1 MRIRNILLCGA
12 AVCVAFGTA
21 AVAQAQTGGTT
32 AERHDVVETVTVT
45 ARKRAESEQK
55 TPVAVTAI
63 DEAALSK
70 LFVHD
75 LADLNHQAPNFTIE
89 GVGAIH
95 RNAAVI
101 YSRGVGYSGVDMG
114 QDPAVGVSVNGVF
127 STRNIGMM
135 SNMEDVDHVEILR
148 GPQGT
153 LFGKNT
159 VGGVVNITTK
169 KPGDEYAIEVM
180 GRGGNLGRADY
191 FAAVDLPVS
200 DELAFRLTFQSQYS
214 HGAFRNVYAG
224 PVQPL
229 FAPFPARPKPNWL
242 GGDNIKTARGT
253 MVWNPSSNFEAD
265 LVLTYMHDRS
275 PSVGGQNGSTP
286 KRLAP
291 VPGSGVVPCAA
302 PPAIPDPAGHGCIG
316 PDAINFFGHPGF
328 DYRTPGLAYP
338 LGPNDAYTVYR
349 NFPSGDFQ
357 ETFHSSLNMRYHA
370 NGFDV
375 VSVTGFIHDGNM
387 SYSDYDDTE
396 LNFFQ
401 STFALHSRQ
410 YSEELRLE
418 STDEGPLKWQVG
430 GIFTGRTWDGTQQ
443 FYSIFA
449 ALNTNIDFARQTDTS
464 TALFGQVDYSVTD
477 DFTLTGGVRFTD
489 ESKNIFR
496 VPSHPAAV
504 PTPALVPAGPGQ
516 VTQKTWYNTSYYVG
530 ANYQIDDDKMAY
542 ASFSTGFVA
551 GGFNTRVDFPALA
564 FTPYAPEKVQALE
577 IGFKSDWLDHRLRL
591 NLAAF
596 SNYYSQLQV
605 GAFLPGGS
613 LQQAIVNNAYER
625 ANGVEFEG
633 TVIPVDGLTM
643 SASVGYLDAHYT
655 SFMANVLGTGVHDF
669 SSLAVARAPKWTSRV
684 DVSYMFDLGA
694 DIGTLTPDTS
704 YAYETAHF
712 TDLTNNPVGFQKA
725 YGLWNAS
732 LTYDSPDNKW
742 SVSLWGKNLGD
753 VAHRMSAVP
762 SSGFFTQ
769 LYFDQPRTYGV
780 DLTIKTGL

>member
-1 MRIRNILLCGA
+1 MRLRGILLCG
-12 AVCVAFGTA
+12 CGVAFCLSTPLLST
-21 AVAQAQTGGTT
+21 AQAQPVTPAARSG
-32 AERHDVVETVTVT
+32 VIETVTVT

-55 TPVAVTAI
+55 TPVAVTALGPEQL
-63 DEAALSK
+63 DK

-159 VGGVVNITTK
+159 VGGVINITTK
-169 KPGDEYAIEVM
+169 KPGDEFSVEAMV
-180 GRGGNLGRADY
+180 RGGNYGRFDY
-191 FAAVDLPVS
+191 FAAADLPINETLAARVS
-200 DELAFRLTFQSQYS
+200 FQSQYS
-214 HGAFRNVYAG
+214 HGPFRNAYTG

-229 FAPFPARPKPNWL
+229 FAPFAPRPLASWL
-242 GGDNIKTARGT
+242 GGDNIKTVRGT
-253 MVWNPSSNFEAD
+253 LVWNPSTAFEAD
-265 LVLTYMHDRS
+265 LVITYMDDRS

-286 KRLAP
+286 TRLAP
-291 VPGSGVVPCAA
+291 VPGSGAFPC
-302 PPAIPDPAGHGCIG
+302 PPAIPDPDGHGCLA
-316 PDAINFFGHPGF
+316 PDAILFFGHPGF

-357 ETFHSSLNMRYHA
+357 DTFHSSLNMRYHLD
-370 NGFDV
+370 GFDI
-375 VSVTGFIHDGNM
+375 VSVTGYIHDSNM

-401 STFALHSRQ
+401 STFGLHSRQ
-410 YSEELRLE
+410 YTEELRLE
-418 STDEGPLKWQVG
+418 STDTGPLKWQVG
-430 GIFTGRTWDGTQQ
+430 GLFSGRTWDGTQQ
-443 FYSIFA
+443 FYSVFPG
-449 ALNTNIDFARQTDTS
+449 LNTNIDFARQTDT
-464 TALFGQVDYSVTD
+464 AIAAFGQIDYSITD
-477 DFTLTGGVRFTD
+477 ELTVTGGIRYTT
-489 ESKNIFR
+489 ESKNILR
-496 VPSHPAAV
+496 VPSHPAALPAV
-504 PTPALVPAGPGQ
+504 PLVPLPGQ
-516 VTQKTWYNTSYYVG
+516 EPSMTWDNTSYYLG
-530 ANYQIDDDKMAY
+530 ANYQIDEDKMAY

-551 GGFNTRVDFPALA
+551 GGFNTRVDSSFLA
-564 FTPYAPEKVQALE
+564 FTPYQPETVEAFE
-577 IGFKSDWLDHRLRL
+577 VGFKSDWLDHRLRV

-596 SNYYSQLQV
+596 SNHYGNLQV
-605 GAFLPGGS
+605 GAFIPGGG
-613 LQQAIVNNAYER
+613 LQQAIVNNAFETAR
-625 ANGVEFEG
+625 GVEFEG
-633 TVIPVDGLTM
+633 TVIPVDGLNL

-655 SFMANVLGTGVHDF
+655 SFTANVLGTGVHDF
-669 SSLAVARAPKWTSRV
+669 SGLRVARAPKWTTRV
-684 DVSYMFDLGA
+684 EASYLIELGSM
-694 DIGTLTPDTS
+694 GTLTPDTS
-704 YAYETAHF
+704 YAYESAHF

-732 LTYDSPDNKW
+732 LTYDEPENRW

-780 DLTIKTGL
+780 DLKIKTGL

>member
-1 MRIRNILLCGA
+1 LSTILLSG
-12 AVCVAFGTA
+12 
-21 AVAQAQTGGTT
+21 AQAQPAPTSPT
-32 AERHDVVETVTVT
+32 ARGDVIETVTVT

-55 TPVAVTAI
+55 TPVAVTALGE
-63 DEAALSK
+63 DQLDK

-127 STRNIGMM
+127 ATRNIGMM
-135 SNMEDVDHVEILR
+135 SNMQDVDHVEILR

-159 VGGVVNITTK
+159 VGGVINITTK
-169 KPGDEYAIEVM
+169 KPGDEYALEAMV
-180 GRGGNLGRADY
+180 RGGNYNRFDY
-191 FAAVDLPVS
+191 FAAIDLPIN
-200 DELAFRLTFQSQYS
+200 DTLAARIAFQSQYS
-214 HGAFRNVYAG
+214 HGPFQNAYTG

-229 FAPFPARPKPNWL
+229 FAPFPARPRPNWL
-242 GGDNIKTARGT
+242 GGDNIKTVRGT
-253 MVWNPSSNFEAD
+253 VVWNPTEAFEAD
-265 LVLTYMHDRS
+265 LVVTFMNDRS

-291 VPGSGVVPCAA
+291 VPGSGSLALCAA
-302 PPAIPDPAGHGCIG
+302 APAIPDPDGHGCIA
-316 PDAINFFGHPGF
+316 PDAILFFGHPGF
-328 DYRTPGLAYP
+328 DYRTPGLPYP
-338 LGPNDAYTVYR
+338 AGPNDAYTVYR

-357 ETFHSSLNMRYHA
+357 ATFNTSLNMRYHLP
-370 NGFDV
+370 GFDI
-375 VSVTGFIHDGNM
+375 VSVTGYIHDGNM

-418 STDEGPLKWQVG
+418 STDTGPVKWQVG
-430 GIFTGRTWDGTQQ
+430 GLFSGRTWDGTQQ
-443 FYSIFA
+443 FYSIFG
-449 ALNTNIDFARQTDTS
+449 ALNTNIDFARQTDT
-464 TALFGQVDYSVTD
+464 AIAAFGQVDYSITD
-477 DFTLTGGVRFTD
+477 ELTFTGGIRFTS

-496 VPSHPAAV
+496 IPSHPAAV
-504 PTPALVPAGPGQ
+504 PTPPLVPLPGQ
-516 VTQKTWYNTSYYVG
+516 KPQKTWSNISYYLG
-530 ANYQIDDDKMAY
+530 ANYQIDDDKMVY

-551 GGFNTRVDFPALA
+551 GGFNTRVDSSLLA
-564 FTPYAPEKVQALE
+564 FTPYAPETVEALE
-577 IGFKSDWLDHRLRL
+577 VGFKSDWLDHRLRI

-596 SNYYSQLQV
+596 HNHYAHLQV

-613 LQQAIVNNAYER
+613 LQQAIVNDAYET
-625 ANGVEFEG
+625 ANGLEFEG
-633 TVIPVDGLTM
+633 TVIPVDGLTLGT
-643 SASVGYLDAHYT
+643 SVGYLDAHYT
-655 SFMANVLGTGVHDF
+655 SFTANVLGTGVHDF
-669 SSLAVARAPKWTSRV
+669 SSLVVARAPKWTARV
-684 DVSYMFDLGA
+684 EASYVFDLG
-694 DIGTLTPDTS
+694 DDMGTLTPNTS
-704 YAYETAHF
+704 YAYETKHF
-712 TDLTNNPVGFQKA
+712 TDLTNNPTGFQTN

-732 LTYDSPDNKW
+732 LTYDSPDSRW

-769 LYFDQPRTYGV
+769 LYFDQPRTFGV
-780 DLTIKTGL
+780 DINIKTGL